1 MKSVRRLLAIAL
13 VIVVGLSSFAL
24 PGYAVCIYKDKPET
38 YSANDELSTNNN
50 KIYAKF
56 NCDWDE
62 MDWQYKS
69 GKPTD
74 GTRTS
79 VGNYPTR
86 PGVILVTSSA
96 SPAGLDLV
104 GHCAIVYSATQI
116 IEAVG
121 GGVLLTA
128 NNWNTERYRKCDPAG
143 SKEFVAVTVRNTSI
157 LQDETVAEWCKGKV
171 GKALNCEETDTSIR
185 RRYYS
190 SQLIWD
196 AFKSNYSIDL
206 NTPAY
211 DKDNYT
217 IIDGNITNAKLT
229 VIGPY
234 EFVPDNDRYTNN
246 TYVIYAQN
254 WWGK

>member
-13 VIVVGLSSFAL
+13 VIVVGLSSFVL
-24 PGYAVCIYKDKPET
+24 PGYAVYIYKDKTET
-38 YSANDELSTNNN
+38 YSAEDELSTNDN
-50 KIYAKF
+50 KIHEKF
-56 NCDWDE
+56 DCDWDE
-62 MDWQYKS
+62 MDWAYKN
-69 GKPTD
+69 GEPTG

-79 VGNYPTR
+79 VGTYPTR

-96 SPAGLDLV
+96 SPVGLELV
-104 GHCAIVYSATQI
+104 GHCAIVYSASQI

-121 GGVLLTA
+121 DGVVLR
-128 NNWNTERYRKCDPAG
+128 NNDWNTGCYRKIDPAG
-143 SKEFVAVTVRNTSI
+143 SKEFVAVAVRNSTA
-157 LQDETVAEWCKGKV
+157 LQDEVVAEWCKGNV
-171 GKALNCEETDTSIR
+171 GKALNVEETDTSIR

-196 AFKSNYSIDL
+196 AFRSNYSIDL

-217 IIDGNITNAKLT
+217 IIDGNVTNAKLT